1 MKIKR
6 NIFNILM
13 ILIAVFLLT
22 ACKSQQASNEVNTK
36 DENISKTYAM
46 DLYYPSKAYIVDGN
60 EDEKFIS
67 QEIEVSDPTDI
78 KKDIEK
84 LKDASNAKDKS
95 KDIYPA
101 LSENLVINEIRE
113 EDGKYTV
120 DISSEN
126 LNGGS
131 LEEDIIISSIVNSI
145 LSIRSEDGNYAKSVR
160 FLVDGEPCSTL
171 LGHVSIEE
179 EFTESL

>member
-6 NIFNILM
+6 NIFNISM
-13 ILIAVFLLT
+13 ILIAVFLLV
-22 ACKSQQASNEVNTK
+22 ACKNQASNENANK
-36 DENISKTYAM
+36 DESVAKTYTM
-46 DLYYPSKAYIVDGN
+46 DLYYPSKTYIVDGN
-60 EDEKFIS
+60 EDEKFVS
-67 QEIEVSDPTDI
+67 QEIEISDPTDI

-84 LKDASNAKDKS
+84 LKDTSNAKDNAD
-95 KDIYPA
+95 DIYPA
-101 LSENLVINEIRE
+101 LAEDLTINEISE

-145 LSIRSEDGNYAKSVR
+145 LSIKSEDGNYAKSVR
-160 FLVDGEPCSTL
+160 FLVDGQPCSTL
-171 LGHVSIEE
+171 LGHISIEE
-179 EFTESL
+179 EFTKSL

>member
-6 NIFNILM
+6 NIFNISI
-13 ILIAVFLLT
+13 ILIVAFLLV
-22 ACKSQQASNEVNTK
+22 ACKNQASNENNK
-36 DENISKTYAM
+36 DLAKTYTM

-84 LKDASNAKDKS
+84 LKDASNAKDNS

-131 LEEDIIISSIVNSI
+131 MEEDIIISSIVNSI

-171 LGHVSIEE
+171 LGHISLEE

>member
-6 NIFNILM
+6 NIFNISM
-13 ILIAVFLLT
+13 ILIAAFLLV
-22 ACKSQQASNEVNTK
+22 ACKNQASNDVNNNN
-36 DENISKTYAM
+36 ENVPKTYAM
-46 DLYYPSKAYIVDGN
+46 DLYYPSKSYIVDGN

-84 LKDASNAKDKS
+84 LKDVSNAKGNAD
-95 KDIYPA
+95 DIYPA
-101 LSENLVINEIRE
+101 LSENLVINEITE
-113 EDGKYTV
+113 EDGKYNV

>member
-6 NIFNILM
+6 NIFNISM
-13 ILIAVFLLT
+13 IIIAVFLLV
-22 ACKSQQASNEVNTK
+22 ACKNQASNDVNK
-36 DENISKTYAM
+36 NNESVPKTYAM
-46 DLYYPSKAYIVDGN
+46 DLYYPSKSYIVDGN
-60 EDEKFIS
+60 EDKKFIS

-84 LKDASNAKDKS
+84 LKDSSNAKDKS

-101 LSENLVINEIRE
+101 LSENLVINEITE

-145 LSIRSEDGNYAKSVR
+145 LSIRSENGNYAKSVR

>member
-6 NIFNILM
+6 NIFNISM
-13 ILIAVFLLT
+13 ILIAVFLLV
-22 ACKSQQASNEVNTK
+22 ACKNQASNDVNKK

-46 DLYYPSKAYIVDGN
+46 DLYYPSKSYIVDGN

-84 LKDASNAKDKS
+84 LKDASNAKDNAD
-95 KDIYPA
+95 DIYPA

-145 LSIRSEDGNYAKSVR
+145 LSIRSEDANYAKSVR